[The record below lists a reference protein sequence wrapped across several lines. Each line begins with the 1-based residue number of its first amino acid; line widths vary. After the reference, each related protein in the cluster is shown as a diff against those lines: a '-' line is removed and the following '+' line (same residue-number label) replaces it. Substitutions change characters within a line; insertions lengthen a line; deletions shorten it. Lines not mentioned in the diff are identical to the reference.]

1 MEENDN
7 FDPKPS
13 GWKSAWLVVFVLV
26 MAGANIW
33 MFQKAFSSPAGEL
46 PKLKINVFSA
56 SSFVIKNSQQTAS
69 DAAGF
74 FAETRNILVLGRSG
88 GSYIAPNLTDTI
100 FVAHIDGPTKK
111 IKIISLP
118 RDLAVKL
125 PRPEG
130 ARLAQ
135 RAAGSSGV
143 TKINALYQIGLEKS
157 EREGLLMIQNKVQ
170 EITGLKIDSFLLFDL
185 ATVEKIIDEIGG
197 VNVFVKED
205 INDTRFPTNNGG
217 YEIFRLEKGMRFLD
231 GKTALKFIR
240 TRNSPGGDF
249 DRIGRQQEVLK
260 ALKGKLLSL
269 NPVWNFG
276 KIWSIF
282 RTVQKNVK
290 TDLSLSDLKNIW
302 SLAKKIDLETVE
314 TFSLNADTGLIADQK
329 MLLGGST
336 AYTLVAKP
344 KPFDYT
350 GIKSA
355 IADFIN
361 SQ

>member
-46 PKLKINVFSA
+46 PKIKINVFSA

-74 FAETRNILVLGRSG
+74 FAETKNILVLGKSG

-100 FVAHIDGPTKK
+100 FVAHIDGPSKK

-118 RDLAVKL
+118 RDLAVKI
-125 PRPEG
+125 PG
-130 ARLAQ
+130 
-135 RAAGSSGV
+135 GSGV
-143 TKINALYQIGLEKS
+143 TKINSLYQTGLEKS

-170 EITGLKIDSFLLFDL
+170 EVTGLKIDSFLLFDL

-205 INDTRFPTNNGG
+205 INDARFPTNNGG

-282 RTVQKNVK
+282 RTVQKNLR
-290 TDLSLSDLKNIW
+290 TDLSLGDMKNIW
-302 SLAKKIDLETVE
+302 SLTKNIDLETIE
-314 TFSLNADTGLIADQK
+314 TFSLNADSGLIADQK

-350 GIKSA
+350 MIKSA

-361 SQ
+361 SK

>member
-1 MEENDN
+1 MPNDDN

-13 GWKSAWLVVFVLV
+13 WWKSAWLVVFVLV
-26 MAGANIW
+26 MAGANTW
-33 MFQKAFSSPAGEL
+33 MFQKAFSAPAGEL
-46 PKLKINVFSA
+46 PKINLNVFSA
-56 SSFVIKNSQQTAS
+56 SSFVITNAVQQKDT
-69 DAAGF
+69 GF
-74 FAETRNILVLGRSG
+74 FAETKNILVLGKSG

-100 FVAHIDGPTKK
+100 FVAHINGPTKK

-118 RDLAVKL
+118 RDLAVKI
-125 PRPEG
+125 P
-130 ARLAQ
+130 
-135 RAAGSSGV
+135 GSQSV
-143 TKINALYQIGLEKS
+143 TKINALYQIGLQKS
-157 EREGLLMIQNKVQ
+157 EREGLLIVQNKVQ
-170 EITGLKIDSFLLFDL
+170 EVTGLKIDSFLIFDL
-185 ATVEKIIDEIGG
+185 AAVEKIIDDIGG
-197 VNVFVKED
+197 INVFVKED
-205 INDTRFPTNNGG
+205 INDTHFPTDNGG

-240 TRNSPGGDF
+240 TRHGSPRGDF
-249 DRIGRQQEVLK
+249 DRIERQQAVLK
-260 ALKGKLLSL
+260 ALKGKLISL
-269 NPVWNFG
+269 NPIWNFG

-282 RTVQKNVK
+282 TTVQKNVK

-302 SLAKKIDLETVE
+302 SLAKNVDIEKID

-355 IADFIN
+355 ISNFLIK
-361 SQ
+361 

>member
-1 MEENDN
+1 MEEKDN
-7 FDPKPS
+7 SDPKPG
-13 GWKSAWLVVFVLV
+13 GWKSAWLVVFVVV

-46 PKLKINVFSA
+46 PKIKINVFSA
-56 SSFVIKNSQQTAS
+56 SSFVIKNSAPKEES
-69 DAAGF
+69 GF
-74 FAETRNILVLGRSG
+74 FSETRNILVLGRSG

-100 FVAHIDGPTKK
+100 FVARIEGPSKK

-118 RDLAVKL
+118 RDLAVKI
-125 PRPEG
+125 PG
-130 ARLAQ
+130 
-135 RAAGSSGV
+135 GGGV
-143 TKINALYQIGLEKS
+143 AKINALYQIGFEKS
-157 EREGLLMIQNKVQ
+157 EREGLSMIQNKVQ
-170 EITGLKIDSFLLFDL
+170 EVTGLKIDSFLIFDL

-197 VNVFVKED
+197 VNVFVKEE

-240 TRNSPGGDF
+240 TRHSSGGDF
-249 DRIGRQQEVLK
+249 DRIGHQQEVLK

-302 SLAKKIDLETVE
+302 FLAKNVDIEKID
-314 TFSLNADTGLIADQK
+314 TFSLNAGTGLIADQK

-344 KPFDYT
+344 KPFDYSV
-350 GIKSA
+350 IKLEISN
-355 IADFIN
+355 FLKK
-361 SQ
+361 

>member
-1 MEENDN
+1 MPSDDN
-7 FDPKPS
+7 LDPKPS

-46 PKLKINVFSA
+46 PKIKINVFSA

-74 FAETRNILVLGRSG
+74 FAETKNILVLGKSG

-100 FVAHIDGPTKK
+100 FVAHIDGPSKK

-118 RDLAVKL
+118 RDLAVKI
-125 PRPEG
+125 PG
-130 ARLAQ
+130 
-135 RAAGSSGV
+135 GSGV
-143 TKINALYQIGLEKS
+143 TKINSLYQTGLEKS

-170 EITGLKIDSFLLFDL
+170 EVTGLKIDSFLLFDL

-205 INDTRFPTNNGG
+205 INDARFPTNNGG

-282 RTVQKNVK
+282 RTVQKNLR
-290 TDLSLSDLKNIW
+290 TDLSLGDMKNIW
-302 SLAKKIDLETVE
+302 SLTKNIDLETIE
-314 TFSLNADTGLIADQK
+314 TFSLNADSGLIADQK

-350 GIKSA
+350 MIKSA

-361 SQ
+361 SK